1 MFFGI
6 FNGWFYMLLV
16 WRGWGIG
23 VPLIVIVVQ
32 LLTEELVDYITG
44 THVFIKTHSWVWLI
58 GLSVSAI
65 IIWFI
70 GQRLDMKSGRIVL
83 DKETQRELKSRHDFS
98 GYRLSGGTFL
108 SLCLVL

>member
-1 MFFGI
+1 
-6 FNGWFYMLLV
+6 MLLV

-32 LLTEELVDYITG
+32 LLTEELVDSITG

-83 DKETQRELKSRHDFS
+83 DKETQREYELKSRHDFFW
-98 GYRLSGGTFL
+98 LSFKWWAIPVFVLGLIFTF
-108 SLCLVL
+108 V